1 MDRLQ
6 ILKKSLFFSSLSES
20 SLKEI
25 SRFFGEEKY
34 QRDDYIFFEGDLPE
48 WLYIVMEGR
57 VKLLKH
63 SDTGKDIILQI
74 YSPGDMF
81 GEVSLFDRKPYASS
95 AQAMEPSAILKM
107 PRKDFF
113 LFFGRHPFVATEMI
127 LELGRQLG
135 DAQVTI
141 KSLAVDRVE
150 QRIAHIL
157 LKLAGKV
164 GVSEKGGIMI
174 NLPLTRQDLAD
185 MAGTTVETAIRVMS
199 RFTKSRIIKPANG
212 RIFLL
217 NRQAL
222 ERILEGK
229 EDSQ

>member
-141 KSLAVDRVE
+141 KSLAVDR
-150 QRIAHIL
+150 
-157 LKLAGKV
+157 
-164 GVSEKGGIMI
+164 
-174 NLPLTRQDLAD
+174 
-185 MAGTTVETAIRVMS
+185 
-199 RFTKSRIIKPANG
+199 
-212 RIFLL
+212 
-217 NRQAL
+217 
-222 ERILEGK
+222 
-229 EDSQ
+229 

>member
-25 SRFFGEEKY
+25 NRFFTEEKY

-48 WLYIVMEGR
+48 WLHIVTEGR

-95 AQAMEPSAILKM
+95 AQAMEPSVILKM

-127 LELGRQLG
+127 VELGRQLR
-135 DAQVTI
+135 DAQSTI

-157 LKLAGKV
+157 LKLAGKL
-164 GVSEKGGIMI
+164 GVSEKGGVMI

-199 RFTKSRIIKPANG
+199 RFTKSKIIKPANG

-217 NRQAL
+217 NPQAL
-222 ERILEGK
+222 ERILEGR
-229 EDSQ
+229 EDFE